1 MKVKWQSDAPNME
14 LVIPKGQYLP
24 YELPVATKEVLGGVK
39 VDGDTINIT
48 SDGVIS
54 AQKVDLSGVA
64 TKVELEEVENKIPD
78 TSGLATKNELATVES
93 KIPDTSG
100 LATKTELTAVENK
113 IPDVSG
119 FATKDEIPNVSGLA
133 TKVELNEVAATIPS
147 SDDLATKA
155 ELNAV
160 QSSIPDT
167 TGLATKVE
175 LSNVEAKIPDISGLA
190 TKAEL
195 PTEYV
200 KSVNSANNALTFTTN
215 SNNTVEYKPIFYVN
229 ATMDG
234 LSGGSLVQRGGEIT
248 ADKTYDEINNALIAG
263 KMVQLKIVNTKYNAN
278 DYWVMTSALV
288 CNSDTT
294 KSIIFFG
301 HGKLGSDNAYVS
313 KSTYWTYKAVVYD
326 NNTWVFEGDNICRT
340 AITQSEQFVR
350 EQAFATQASL
360 SNVEAK
366 IPDIS
371 GLATKVELSNVAA
384 DIPGTYLEV
393 ANLGNGSLTIIN
405 NKGESVTF
413 TPSTGGAVD
422 SVNGQTGTV
431 VLDIPTKVSE
441 LENDSG
447 YLTSHQDISNLATK
461 VELSTVEAKI
471 PDTSNFATKN
481 EVSSVEAKIPTTYLK
496 SATVNNNKL
505 TITNADDTSI
515 EFSGGS
521 SGGGGSSGSLIPVYS
536 FTSGQ
541 ELTAEEKGQLDIIKN
556 NPKSVIVYID
566 GLKANNIYSASNTIA
581 FTVGGDANID
591 VTEYSNGDKA
601 SYKPQHGGLYLYSFY
616 NTYIYD
622 TVLGKNVKV
631 DNTKIKKVR
640 SGDFIVTNIN
650 SSGSYSSLNE
660 DFIVDWIHNPNQYNV
675 TVDNKPVI
683 YVNNNSNSTS
693 VEVYTLTPG
702 YGGITLGGT
711 SLYFSDNKKLAFNS
725 NSTQYYA
732 MAGTTLL
739 DSSNWQNYISL
750 GGQSSWTYTPG
761 TSDSSLYNA
770 TELII
775 YWHKD
780 YQYYYCNYYKFDQG
794 SGSTLGG
801 NYQWQ
806 TFNAYDHSDGS
817 GTSSWHYDG
826 SNINT
831 SNMAIL
837 GLYYKT

>member
-14 LVIPKGQYLP
+14 LVIPTGQYLP

-78 TSGLATKNELATVES
+78 TSGLATKSELATVES

-113 IPDVSG
+113 IPDVSN

-133 TKVELNEVAATIPS
+133 TKVELNEVAATIPN

-190 TKAEL
+190 TKVEL
-195 PTEYV
+195 Q
-200 KSVNSANNALTFTTN
+200 
-215 SNNTVEYKPIFYVN
+215 TVE
-229 ATMDG
+229 
-234 LSGGSLVQRGGEIT
+234 S
-248 ADKTYDEINNALIAG
+248 
-263 KMVQLKIVNTKYNAN
+263 
-278 DYWVMTSALV
+278 
-288 CNSDTT
+288 
-294 KSIIFFG
+294 SIP
-301 HGKLGSDNAYVS
+301 
-313 KSTYWTYKAVVYD
+313 
-326 NNTWVFEGDNICRT
+326 
-340 AITQSEQFVR
+340 SE
-350 EQAFATQASL
+350 
-360 SNVEAK
+360 
-366 IPDIS
+366 
-371 GLATKVELSNVAA
+371 
-384 DIPGTYLEV
+384 
-393 ANLGNGSLTIIN
+393 
-405 NKGESVTF
+405 
-413 TPSTGGAVD
+413 
-422 SVNGQTGTV
+422 
-431 VLDIPTKVSE
+431 
-441 LENDSG
+441 
-447 YLTSHQDISNLATK
+447 
-461 VELSTVEAKI
+461 
-471 PDTSNFATKN
+471 
-481 EVSSVEAKIPTTYLK
+481 YLK
-496 SATVNNNKL
+496 NASVANNKL
-505 TITNADDTSI
+505 TITKSSGDTI

-521 SGGGGSSGSLIPVYS
+521 SGGGGSSGSSIPVYS

-566 GLKANNIYSASNTIA
+566 GLKANNIYSVSNTIA

-591 VTEYSNGDKA
+591 VKIYSNGDYA

-616 NTYIYD
+616 KTIVYD
-622 TVLGKNVKV
+622 SVLGENVKV
-631 DNTKIKKVR
+631 NSTKITKV
-640 SGDFIVTNIN
+640 SSSDFIVTDIN
-650 SSGSYSSLNE
+650 SSGSYASL
-660 DFIVDWIHNPNQYNV
+660 DKDYIVDWIHNPNQYNV
-675 TVDNKPVI
+675 TVDNKPVF
-683 YVNNNSNSTS
+683 YVDNGENSTG
-693 VEVYTLTPG
+693 VDIYTLTPS
-702 YGGITLGGT
+702 YGGIKLAGT
-711 SLYFSDNKKLAFNS
+711 SLYFSDSKKLAFDS
-725 NSTQYYA
+725 NRTDYYA
-732 MAGTTLL
+732 MADTTLL
-739 DSSNWQNYISL
+739 DSDNWQNYISL
-750 GGQSSWTYTPG
+750 GGQSSWTYTNS

-780 YQYYYCNYYKFDQG
+780 YQKYYCNYYKFDQDNY
-794 SGSTLGG
+794 STLGG

-817 GTSSWHYDG
+817 GASSWHYDG
-826 SNINT
+826 TNINT
-831 SNMAIL
+831 SNMDIL

>member
-64 TKVELEEVENKIPD
+64 TKVELEEVESKIPD
-78 TSGLATKNELATVES
+78 TSGLATKSELAIVES
-93 KIPDTSG
+93 KIPDTSS

-147 SDDLATKA
+147 SDNLATKA

-175 LSNVEAKIPDISGLA
+175 LSN
-190 TKAEL
+190 
-195 PTEYV
+195 
-200 KSVNSANNALTFTTN
+200 
-215 SNNTVEYKPIFYVN
+215 
-229 ATMDG
+229 
-234 LSGGSLVQRGGEIT
+234 
-248 ADKTYDEINNALIAG
+248 
-263 KMVQLKIVNTKYNAN
+263 
-278 DYWVMTSALV
+278 
-288 CNSDTT
+288 
-294 KSIIFFG
+294 
-301 HGKLGSDNAYVS
+301 
-313 KSTYWTYKAVVYD
+313 
-326 NNTWVFEGDNICRT
+326 
-340 AITQSEQFVR
+340 
-350 EQAFATQASL
+350 
-360 SNVEAK
+360 
-366 IPDIS
+366 
-371 GLATKVELSNVAA
+371 
-384 DIPGTYLEV
+384 
-393 ANLGNGSLTIIN
+393 
-405 NKGESVTF
+405 
-413 TPSTGGAVD
+413 
-422 SVNGQTGTV
+422 
-431 VLDIPTKVSE
+431 
-441 LENDSG
+441 
-447 YLTSHQDISNLATK
+447 
-461 VELSTVEAKI
+461 VEAKI

-521 SGGGGSSGSLIPVYS
+521 SGGGGSSGSSIPVYS

-541 ELTAEEKGQLDIIKN
+541 ELTDEEKGQLDIIKN

-566 GLKANNIYSASNTIA
+566 GLKANNINFVSDTIA
-581 FTVGGDANID
+581 FSVGGDATIEANS
-591 VTEYSNGDKA
+591 TLRYYE
-601 SYKPQHGGLYLYSFY
+601 PQHGGLYLYSY
-616 NTYIYD
+616 QRAQIWD
-622 TVLGKNVKV
+622 TTLGKVVIV
-631 DNTKIKKVR
+631 DNTKITKVR
-640 SGDFIVTNIN
+640 SGDFIVTDIG
-650 SSGSYSSLNE
+650 SSGSYSSLDK

-693 VEVYTLTPG
+693 VEVYTLTPS
-702 YGGITLGGT
+702 YGGITLAGT
-711 SLYFSDNKKLAFNS
+711 SLYFSDNKKLAFDS
-725 NSTQYYA
+725 NRTEYYA
-732 MAGTTLL
+732 MADKTLL
-739 DSSNWQNYISL
+739 DSQNWQNYISL
-750 GGQSSWTYTPG
+750 GGQSSWTYTSS

-780 YQYYYCNYYKFDQG
+780 YQNYYCNYYKFDQDNY
-794 SGSTLGG
+794 STLGG

-806 TFNAYDHSDGS
+806 TFNAYDHTDGS

-826 SNINT
+826 SSINT
-831 SNMAIL
+831 SNMDIL
-837 GLYYKT
+837 GLYYKI

>member
-1 MKVKWQSDAPNME
+1 MKVKWQSDAPKME

-78 TSGLATKNELATVES
+78 ISGLATKSELTTVES

-100 LATKTELTAVENK
+100 LATKIELTAVENK

-133 TKVELNEVAATIPS
+133 TKVELNEVAATIPN

-175 LSNVEAKIPDISGLA
+175 LSNVEAKIPDTTGL
-190 TKAEL
+190 
-195 PTEYV
+195 
-200 KSVNSANNALTFTTN
+200 
-215 SNNTVEYKPIFYVN
+215 
-229 ATMDG
+229 
-234 LSGGSLVQRGGEIT
+234 
-248 ADKTYDEINNALIAG
+248 
-263 KMVQLKIVNTKYNAN
+263 
-278 DYWVMTSALV
+278 
-288 CNSDTT
+288 
-294 KSIIFFG
+294 
-301 HGKLGSDNAYVS
+301 
-313 KSTYWTYKAVVYD
+313 
-326 NNTWVFEGDNICRT
+326 
-340 AITQSEQFVR
+340 
-350 EQAFATQASL
+350 
-360 SNVEAK
+360 
-366 IPDIS
+366 
-371 GLATKVELSNVAA
+371 
-384 DIPGTYLEV
+384 
-393 ANLGNGSLTIIN
+393 
-405 NKGESVTF
+405 
-413 TPSTGGAVD
+413 
-422 SVNGQTGTV
+422 
-431 VLDIPTKVSE
+431 
-441 LENDSG
+441 
-447 YLTSHQDISNLATK
+447 
-461 VELSTVEAKI
+461 
-471 PDTSNFATKN
+471 ATKN
-481 EVSSVEAKIPTTYLK
+481 EVFSVEAKIPTTYLK

-515 EFSGGS
+515 EFSSGGS
-521 SGGGGSSGSLIPVYS
+521 GGGSSIPVYS

-566 GLKANNIYSASNTIA
+566 GLKANNIYSVSNTIA

-591 VTEYSNGDKA
+591 VTIYSNGDKA
-601 SYKPQHGGLYLYSFY
+601 TYKPQHGGLYLYSFY
-616 NTYIYD
+616 NTFIYD
-622 TVLGKNVKV
+622 SVLGKNVKV

-640 SGDFIVTNIN
+640 SGDFIVTDIN
-650 SSGSYSSLNE
+650 SSGEYSDLDK

-675 TVDNKPVI
+675 TVDDKPVI
-683 YVNNNSNSTS
+683 YVDNDENSTG
-693 VEVYTLTPG
+693 VDIYTLTPG
-702 YGGITLGGT
+702 YGGITLAGT
-711 SLYFSDNKKLAFNS
+711 TLYFSDNKKLDFVS

-732 MAGTTLL
+732 MAGKTLL
-739 DSSNWQNYISL
+739 DSDNWQNYISL
-750 GGQSSWTYTPG
+750 GGQSSWTYTNS

-780 YQYYYCNYYKFDQG
+780 YQNYYCNYYKFDQDNY
-794 SGSTLGG
+794 STLGG

-826 SNINT
+826 SNINS
-831 SNMAIL
+831 SNMEIL
-837 GLYYKT
+837 GLYYKI

>member
-78 TSGLATKNELATVES
+78 TSGLATKSELATVES

-100 LATKTELTAVENK
+100 LATKIELTAVENK

-133 TKVELNEVAATIPS
+133 TKVELNEVAATIPN
-147 SDDLATKA
+147 SDDFATKA

-167 TGLATKVE
+167 TGL
-175 LSNVEAKIPDISGLA
+175 
-190 TKAEL
+190 
-195 PTEYV
+195 
-200 KSVNSANNALTFTTN
+200 
-215 SNNTVEYKPIFYVN
+215 
-229 ATMDG
+229 
-234 LSGGSLVQRGGEIT
+234 
-248 ADKTYDEINNALIAG
+248 
-263 KMVQLKIVNTKYNAN
+263 
-278 DYWVMTSALV
+278 
-288 CNSDTT
+288 
-294 KSIIFFG
+294 
-301 HGKLGSDNAYVS
+301 
-313 KSTYWTYKAVVYD
+313 
-326 NNTWVFEGDNICRT
+326 
-340 AITQSEQFVR
+340 
-350 EQAFATQASL
+350 
-360 SNVEAK
+360 
-366 IPDIS
+366 
-371 GLATKVELSNVAA
+371 
-384 DIPGTYLEV
+384 
-393 ANLGNGSLTIIN
+393 
-405 NKGESVTF
+405 
-413 TPSTGGAVD
+413 
-422 SVNGQTGTV
+422 
-431 VLDIPTKVSE
+431 
-441 LENDSG
+441 
-447 YLTSHQDISNLATK
+447 
-461 VELSTVEAKI
+461 
-471 PDTSNFATKN
+471 ATKN

-521 SGGGGSSGSLIPVYS
+521 SGSSGSSIPVYS

-566 GLKANNIYSASNTIA
+566 GLKANNINFVSDTIA
-581 FTVGGDANID
+581 FSVGGDATI
-591 VTEYSNGDKA
+591 TAGTGRIRYYE
-601 SYKPQHGGLYLYSFY
+601 PQHGGLYLYSY
-616 NTYIYD
+616 QLSRIYD
-622 TVLGKNVKV
+622 TISDSFITV
-631 DNTKIKKVR
+631 DNTKITRVR
-640 SGDFIVTNIN
+640 SADFPVVTNIDD
-650 SSGSYSSLNE
+650 SGEYSDLDIN
-660 DFIVDWIHNPNQYNV
+660 FITNWIHNPNQYNV
-675 TVDNKPVI
+675 TL
-683 YVNNNSNSTS
+683 SNSPVVY
-693 VEVYTLTPG
+693 VENNRNSTDITAYALTVG
-702 YGGITLGGT
+702 YGGVNLHGTTLN
-711 SLYFSDNKKLAFNS
+711 FSNNKKLAFDS
-725 NSTQYYA
+725 NRTNYYV
-732 MAGTTLL
+732 MDRKTLL
-739 DSSNWQNYISL
+739 DSNNWQNYISL
-750 GGQSSWTYTPG
+750 GGQSSWTYTSS

-780 YQYYYCNYYKFDQG
+780 YQNYYCNYYKFDQDN
-794 SGSTLGG
+794 GSTLGG

-826 SNINT
+826 SNINS
-831 SNMAIL
+831 SNMGIL

>member
-1 MKVKWQSDAPNME
+1 MKVKWQSDATNME

-119 FATKDEIPNVSGLA
+119 FATK
-133 TKVELNEVAATIPS
+133 
-147 SDDLATKA
+147 
-155 ELNAV
+155 
-160 QSSIPDT
+160 
-167 TGLATKVE
+167 
-175 LSNVEAKIPDISGLA
+175 
-190 TKAEL
+190 AEL

-200 KSVNSANNALTFTTN
+200 KSVNSANNALTFTT
-215 SNNTVEYKPIFYVN
+215 SSENTVEYKPIFYVN
-229 ATMDG
+229 ATMAG
-234 LSGGSLVQRGGEIT
+234 LAYRHTSDLKNYYIEGLTPIT
-248 ADKTYDEINNALIAG
+248 ADATYVEIKNALVDGQI
-263 KMVQLKIVNTKYNAN
+263 VQLKMTDASHNQFWIMASDYSREENTNKIWFSGQGYYLDSHPWTFYATVNESNEWSFKGYDIYVLAVA
-278 DYWVMTSALV
+278 DSKEWV
-288 CNSDTT
+288 
-294 KSIIFFG
+294 K
-301 HGKLGSDNAYVS
+301 
-313 KSTYWTYKAVVYD
+313 
-326 NNTWVFEGDNICRT
+326 
-340 AITQSEQFVR
+340 Q
-350 EQAFATQASL
+350 QAFATQASL

-371 GLATKVELSNVAA
+371 GLATKVEL
-384 DIPGTYLEV
+384 
-393 ANLGNGSLTIIN
+393 
-405 NKGESVTF
+405 
-413 TPSTGGAVD
+413 
-422 SVNGQTGTV
+422 Q
-431 VLDIPTKVSE
+431 
-441 LENDSG
+441 
-447 YLTSHQDISNLATK
+447 
-461 VELSTVEAKI
+461 TVEGSI
-471 PDTSNFATKN
+471 PS
-481 EVSSVEAKIPTTYLK
+481 EYLK
-496 SATVNNNKL
+496 NASVADNKL
-505 TITNADDTSI
+505 TITKSSGDTI

-521 SGGGGSSGSLIPVYS
+521 SGGGGSSGSSIPVYS

-566 GLKANNIYSASNTIA
+566 GLKANNIYSVSNTIA

-591 VTEYSNGDKA
+591 VKIYTNTEYA

-616 NTYIYD
+616 NTTMYD
-622 TVLGKNVKV
+622 SVLGENVKV
-631 DNTKIKKVR
+631 NNTKIKKVR
-640 SGDFIVTNIN
+640 SGDFIVTDIN
-650 SSGSYSSLNE
+650 SSGSYASLDK

-683 YVNNNSNSTS
+683 YVNNDSNSTS

-702 YGGITLGGT
+702 YGGITLAGT
-711 SLYFSDNKKLAFNS
+711 SFNFSDNKKLAFDS
-725 NSTQYYA
+725 NRTQYYA

-739 DSSNWQNYISL
+739 DSQNWQNYISL
-750 GGQSSWTYTPG
+750 AGQSSWTYTNS

-780 YQYYYCNYYKFDQG
+780 YQKYYCNYYKFDQDNY
-794 SGSTLGG
+794 STLGG

-806 TFNAYDHSDGS
+806 TFNAYDHSDG

-831 SNMAIL
+831 SNMDIL